1 MRFPDATEIK
11 RLRKSLDITQSELAA
26 RTGVSQSSIAKLEK
40 GSINGS
46 YDAVIKLFSVL
57 HQELDKNRKGVSAKD
72 VATKKVVSI
81 QASEN
86 VRKASELMRQTGYS
100 QLPVLDGNQVVG
112 SISEYGILKIVRD
125 GTSLEELGERSVS
138 SVMSDFFPIL
148 NENTP
153 MEVIT
158 SALSFSHAVLIGKA
172 GKMSGIITSSDLLR
186 LL

>member
-1 MRFPDATEIK
+1 MKFPDATEIK

-26 RTGVSQSSIAKLEK
+26 RTGVSQSAIAKIER

-57 HQELDKNRKGVSAKD
+57 HQDLGKNRKGASAKD

-81 QASEN
+81 QAKES

-100 QLPVLDGNQVVG
+100 QLPVFDGDQVVG
-112 SISEYGILKIVRD
+112 SISEYGILQMVRE
-125 GTSLEELGERSVS
+125 GANLEELGERSVA

-148 NENTP
+148 SEDTP
-153 MEVIT
+153 LEVIT
-158 SALSFSHAVLIGKA
+158 SVLPYSHAVLIGRA
-172 GKMSGIITSSDLLR
+172 GNISGIITSSDLLR
-186 LL
+186 FL